1 MAAQYNSSLVAQTEG
16 GGVRD
21 SQGVGWW
28 GGGVGRVKP
37 FKKCFNTDVAGA
49 CKVLDAEGECSKS
62 DFTRLHRC
70 NLLHFLN
77 ERAIVNAR
85 GGPGG
90 RATGPQ

>member
-1 MAAQYNSSLVAQTEG
+1 MIAVQYNSSLVAQTQG
-16 GGVRD
+16 GGGGGWPE
-21 SQGVGWW
+21 GVVGGWW
-28 GGGVGRVKP
+28 RVKP

-77 ERAIVNAR
+77 ERAIINPR
-85 GGPGG
+85 GGPAG
-90 RATGPQ
+90 RAAGPR